1 MGIEAARA
9 HLGGFGKGGA
19 IVEFAGS
26 SATVELAAEALGVE
40 PGRIAKTLSFKAEGQ
55 GRLILFAGDARIDNA
70 KYKARFG
77 AKASMLSPDEAFGLT
92 GHRIGG
98 ICPFGLPSPVE
109 VWLDESL
116 RRFDH
121 VYPACGSSNSAIR
134 ASLQELETW
143 SGALGWVDVGKLP
156 ETATTA

>member
-1 MGIEAARA
+1 MGIEAART
-9 HLGGFGKGGA
+9 HLESFGKAGA
-19 IVEFAGS
+19 IIEFEAS
-26 SATVELAAEALGVE
+26 SATVELAAQALGVE
-40 PGRIAKTLSFKAEGQ
+40 GGRIAKTLSFKTQGQ

-77 AKASMLSPDEAFGLT
+77 TKASMLSPDEAFGLT

-98 ICPFGLPSPVE
+98 ICPFGLPSAVE

-116 RRFDH
+116 KRFDS

-134 ASLQELETW
+134 ASLLELETW
-143 SGALGWVDVGKLP
+143 SGAMGWVDVGKLP
-156 ETATTA
+156 ETGPSA